1 MDSIL
6 QQYSLEESKPVSTP
20 MNPAARLTSAQ
31 SPSTTKEIAAMRNVP
46 YHEAV
51 GSLMYATLSTHPDIC
66 FAVQTVLRFN
76 SKPGMTHWEVV
87 KRIFKYLK
95 GTKDLWL
102 VYGGEPKELLG
113 FADVDRSMAEDRKA
127 VSGYAFMVNGGA
139 VSWSAKRQEI
149 ISLSTTESKYIAAT

>member
-31 SPSTTKEIAAMRNVP
+31 SPSTTEEITAMQNVP

-51 GSLMYATLSTHPDIC
+51 GSLMYATLNTHPDIC
-66 FAVQTVLRFN
+66 FAVQTVSRFN

-102 VYGGEPKELLG
+102 VYGGEAKELLG
-113 FADVDRSMAEDRKA
+113 FADSVCRSGPCNRK
-127 VSGYAFMVNGGA
+127 
-139 VSWSAKRQEI
+139 K
-149 ISLSTTESKYIAAT
+149 TEN